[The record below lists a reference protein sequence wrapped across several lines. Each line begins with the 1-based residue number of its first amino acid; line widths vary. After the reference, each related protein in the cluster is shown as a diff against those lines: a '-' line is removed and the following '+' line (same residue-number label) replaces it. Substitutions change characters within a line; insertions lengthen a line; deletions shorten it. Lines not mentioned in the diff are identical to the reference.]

1 MTPTRVSAPTR
12 HLALACAVAGAFAAS
27 AAAGQT
33 VGTAPRGAGLAA
45 AASITVAPRQPR
57 FVYTATNRRLTDV
70 LRDFA
75 ASQSVPAVLADG
87 IDGVVSAS
95 FDISPRE
102 FLDAMSKAYGILW
115 YQDGAAY
122 YFYPA
127 KAIQSRL
134 FRLKGYSRGQLTDLL
149 VSLGLGDARYPLR
162 FNDAQRTLL
171 VYGPPRHV
179 ELVASALDS
188 LDVGAAEGN
197 DQVVKVFRLRYAAA
211 GDRMLGETKLMGVV
225 SMLRS
230 LYSGLPA
237 NGEENSLVNGEKKK
251 PLGPRTSAGKLLPE
265 LPSAT
270 RPAADRNEETAARGM
285 RSPVNFEDDQPSF
298 EADEGSNSVVVHGR
312 AHRMRD
318 YEMLIRRLDE
328 KPVLVEL
335 EAMIVDVSADSV
347 TQLGINWAASR
358 RASSVSLVGPDSSVQ
373 APSAGALVTGGGF
386 SLSTVLAGAGRQL
399 LARIDALQGDGK
411 ARILSKPSILGVVN
425 RPAVMKERRIATIRV
440 AGNQEANLFQVEAG
454 TLLQVTPQV
463 TISSDGTPQIKLSLY
478 IEDGSFESGSVDAV
492 PLIKKT
498 EIRTEAH
505 VKEGESLLIGGLVV
519 ESEGQQRNAVPG
531 LGGLPVVGALFR
543 SSGTRTTRAERM
555 FMITPKV
562 VGETLATAPTQAPPA
577 VAPMIP
583 PQLPSSVSAN
593 RPRVSAAPVPPAE
606 AAPMPMQA
614 YATDTAQAP
623 SAAAP
628 EPQVRPGFRPQT
640 VTARRRAPEAAVP
653 VMVAA
658 TPAPAAWPAPQRAAA
673 APVPVMVASTT
684 PLAAPLR
691 APASPSPTA
700 ARQAGPRPAAGSP
713 AVAGTREERMDAL
726 INLVRVR

>member
-1 MTPTRVSAPTR
+1 MTMTPPRVFAPTR
-12 HLALACAVAGAFAAS
+12 HLALACAVAGAFAAT

-33 VGTAPRGAGLAA
+33 VSAAPRSAGLAA
-45 AASITVAPRQPR
+45 AASVRVAPRQPR
-57 FVYTATNRRLTDV
+57 FVYTATSRRLTDV

-134 FRLKGYSRGQLTDLL
+134 FRLKGYSRAQLTDLL
-149 VSLGLGDARYPLR
+149 ASLGLGDTRYPLR
-162 FNDAQRTLL
+162 FNEAQRTLL

-225 SMLRS
+225 TMLRG
-230 LYSGLPA
+230 LYSGQPA
-237 NGEENSLVNGEKKK
+237 NADEASPVNGERRK

-265 LPSAT
+265 LASVT
-270 RPAADRNEETAARGM
+270 KPAASSDRSEEIAARGM

-347 TQLGINWAASR
+347 RQLGINWAASR
-358 RASSVSLVGPDSSVQ
+358 RASSVSLVGPDSGVQ
-373 APSAGALVTGGGF
+373 APSAGALITGGGY

-425 RPAVMKERRIATIRV
+425 RPAVMKEKRIATIRV

-463 TISSDGTPQIKLSLY
+463 TIAADGTPQIKLSLY

-519 ESEGQQRNAVPG
+519 ESEGQLRNSVPG
-531 LGGLPVVGALFR
+531 LGGLPLVGALFR

-555 FMITPKV
+555 FMITPRV
-562 VGETLATAPTQAPPA
+562 VGETLA
-577 VAPMIP
+577 VAPAQVP
-583 PQLPSSVSAN
+583 PTVAPASPISPPLPSSVSAN
-593 RPRVSAAPVPPAE
+593 RPRVSAAPVPLMV
-606 AAPMPMQA
+606 AAAMP
-614 YATDTAQAP
+614 
-623 SAAAP
+623 AAAP
-628 EPQVRPGFRPQT
+628 VPQPAATAWPAPVAAAPQ
-640 VTARRRAPEAAVP
+640 RVP

-658 TPAPAAWPAPQRAAA
+658 AM
-673 APVPVMVASTT
+673 PVT
-684 PLAAPLR
+684 APLR
-691 APASPSPTA
+691 SPASPSPSAT
-700 ARQAGPRPAAGSP
+700 RQAGPRPGAGAA

-726 INLVRVR
+726 VNLLRMR